1 MRQVGP
7 AGRLAAQCLLLVG
20 IGGGCSPLGVG
31 SAGGGL
37 LAVELDQ
44 GHQALGQPRLQ
55 QERVVQELLSR
66 GSLLG
71 VPHQHPF
78 QEVSEHWG
86 DLRRQS
92 STERKPWRASHFWGD
107 LSAWP
112 HHHVEVLSSLVSYF
126 PAAPRL
132 STFWIIR

>member
-1 MRQVGP
+1 MRQAGP
-7 AGRLAAQCLLLVG
+7 AGGLTTQCPLPGG
-20 IGGGCSPLGVG
+20 IGGRCALQVG

-44 GHQALGQPRLQ
+44 GDQALRQPRLQ

-78 QEVSEHWG
+78 QEVSKHWG
-86 DLRRQS
+86 DLWREG
-92 STERKPWRASHFWGD
+92 STESKLPYAVTLG
-107 LSAWP
+107 
-112 HHHVEVLSSLVSYF
+112 
-126 PAAPRL
+126 
-132 STFWIIR
+132 

>member
-1 MRQVGP
+1 MRQAGP
-7 AGRLAAQCLLLVG
+7 AGRLAAQCPLPVG
-20 IGGGCSPLGVG
+20 MGGRCALGAG

-44 GHQALGQPRLQ
+44 GRQALGQPRLQ

-78 QEVSEHWG
+78 QEVSKHWG
-86 DLRRQS
+86 DL
-92 STERKPWRASHFWGD
+92 
-107 LSAWP
+107 
-112 HHHVEVLSSLVSYF
+112 
-126 PAAPRL
+126 
-132 STFWIIR
+132 